1 MGTETL
7 TLVEPTV
14 ALELAFR
21 SLVEDYRAAG
31 GERYQDVPGL
41 AEAGFDAYVRRLQ
54 EASRGVGLLPG
65 HVPQTTFWL
74 VRDGTTIV
82 GISRLRHYLTPALE
96 QEGGH
101 IGYNVCPSER
111 RKGYGTRLLALTLKA
126 ARTRGLHRVLVTCDT
141 DNVAS
146 ARIIQKNGGQLAG
159 EVISAFSG
167 KPVSRY
173 WIHLLGRDG

>member
-7 TLVEPTV
+7 TLVEPTI
-14 ALELAFR
+14 ALERAFR
-21 SLVEDYRAAG
+21 SLVEDYRAADEG
-31 GERYQDVPGL
+31 RYQDIPEL
-41 AEAGFDAYVRRLQ
+41 AGGGFDAYVRRLD
-54 EASRGVGLLPG
+54 EKSRGVGLLPG

-74 VRDGTTIV
+74 VRGGTTIV
-82 GISRLRHYLTPALE
+82 GSSRLRHYLTPALE

-111 RKGYGTRLLALTLKA
+111 CKGYGTRLLALTLEKA
-126 ARTRGLHRVLVTCDT
+126 RARGLQRVLVTCDT

-146 ARIIQKNGGQLAG
+146 ARIIQKNGGHLVG
-159 EVISAFSG
+159 EVISVHSG

-173 WIHLLGRDG
+173 WIRLLPPDE